1 MKFLVKQLITNYIF
15 RLDLKILISKHE
27 DRYFVCE
34 NQTSVKFLEI
44 TFNIQ
49 DYGKIIDELSD
60 YYNIDRQVIEND
72 YYKLIDQILNSKN
85 KKLKLSRG
93 GIPEWMDYENIQYP
107 ISIEVEL
114 TKRCN
119 WNCKFCYNVWKY
131 SKKTSEYVDLPL
143 DVYKKIVDES
153 VDNGCTLI
161 RLSGGEP
168 TLHPNFEEIIRYTS
182 QKELRIALFT
192 NASLISERNIKLL
205 SENNIETILI
215 SLHGTEKVHN
225 AITGT
230 QNSYTNTLKKIN
242 QLIENNISVSV
253 ETILLGNVTDEQLIQ
268 LSKILMDLGVEN
280 WNLMPYVATGA
291 EYDEEYK
298 FDFNRLPNL
307 IKKLSQACTLNIRVV
322 CSQKFCFF
330 KNESEAYIS
339 EQKYLDSCCGAGVV
353 WLSISY
359 NGQIRNCPHSDIY
372 AGKVEDG
379 IKNIYLSKLKPK
391 VNAIL
396 LNATGEC
403 LKCKMFDKCRG
414 GCYLSRI
421 EDYKL

>member
-44 TFNIQ
+44 TFNIL

-161 RLSGGEP
+161 RLSGGGA
-168 TLHPNFEEIIRYTS
+168 NFTS
-182 QKELRIALFT
+182 
-192 NASLISERNIKLL
+192 
-205 SENNIETILI
+205 
-215 SLHGTEKVHN
+215 
-225 AITGT
+225 
-230 QNSYTNTLKKIN
+230 
-242 QLIENNISVSV
+242 
-253 ETILLGNVTDEQLIQ
+253 
-268 LSKILMDLGVEN
+268 
-280 WNLMPYVATGA
+280 
-291 EYDEEYK
+291 
-298 FDFNRLPNL
+298 
-307 IKKLSQACTLNIRVV
+307 
-322 CSQKFCFF
+322 
-330 KNESEAYIS
+330 
-339 EQKYLDSCCGAGVV
+339 
-353 WLSISY
+353 
-359 NGQIRNCPHSDIY
+359 
-372 AGKVEDG
+372 
-379 IKNIYLSKLKPK
+379 
-391 VNAIL
+391 
-396 LNATGEC
+396 
-403 LKCKMFDKCRG
+403 
-414 GCYLSRI
+414 
-421 EDYKL
+421 